1 MQKKIILGVT
11 VGGSSRLLDGQVSYF
26 IEKGYEVY
34 LMSPD
39 HFKEHLFCEREGC
52 IHLPVAI
59 EKEISPV
66 KDLKAISQIVK
77 HLKAVKP
84 DIVNVGTPKMGLLG
98 LIGAKIAGVKNRIY
112 TCRGLRYETETGVKL
127 KILKAMEKLS
137 VKLSVKTIYVS
148 PSSYKKSL
156 KDNIADE
163 KKAVIIGKGSSN
175 GVDINTFD
183 REKVNTSEREQLV
196 EKYNLSG
203 KIVIGFVGRVSQHK
217 GAFELVDA
225 FEEVYKLHPDTRLI
239 MMGHIDCPDEFKERY
254 ETHPGVIHIPFQDK
268 VALYMSLFDIFVLPS
283 WREGFP
289 NVPIQAAA
297 MGLPVI
303 VSNATGCVDAVNEGY
318 NGLVF
323 QKKKS
328 KELKKALLK
337 YVENSDLRKKHG
349 ANGRLWAE
357 NFTSTTI
364 WDGLEELY
372 KELL

>member
-1 MQKKIILGVT
+1 MRKKIVLGVT

-26 IEKGYEVY
+26 IQQGYQVY

-52 IHLPVAI
+52 IHLPIAI
-59 EKEISPV
+59 EKEISPL
-66 KDLKAISQIVK
+66 KDLNAISQIVK
-77 HLKAVKP
+77 HLKTVKP

-183 REKVNTSEREQLV
+183 REKVNTSEKR
-196 EKYNLSG
+196 
-203 KIVIGFVGRVSQHK
+203 
-217 GAFELVDA
+217 
-225 FEEVYKLHPDTRLI
+225 
-239 MMGHIDCPDEFKERY
+239 
-254 ETHPGVIHIPFQDK
+254 
-268 VALYMSLFDIFVLPS
+268 
-283 WREGFP
+283 
-289 NVPIQAAA
+289 
-297 MGLPVI
+297 
-303 VSNATGCVDAVNEGY
+303 
-318 NGLVF
+318 
-323 QKKKS
+323 
-328 KELKKALLK
+328 
-337 YVENSDLRKKHG
+337 
-349 ANGRLWAE
+349 
-357 NFTSTTI
+357 TI
-364 WDGLEELY
+364 S
-372 KELL
+372 